1 MNGMKRKI
9 PMLNALKVFE
19 VAASLGNF
27 TRAAEVLNVTQSA
40 VSRQVRQL
48 EDQLGEVLLER
59 HHHHLRLT
67 GAGKLLLKALHESF
81 DRIELSVRAIQQKQ
95 HLNRLRVNAPPT
107 FALRW
112 LLPRLGR
119 LRERHPEL
127 DVTLTSSSQD
137 TLAESGHLD
146 CAIRFGNGE
155 WNHLDSSLLMHEQHI
170 AVCAPAVLNGKTP
183 EQADLSS
190 MTFLHVLASHDKRYM
205 TWQHWLDAAGLSG
218 IDMHGGYE
226 FDLLDLAIRAAIDGL
241 GVAIADRHMV
251 SQELAD
257 GRLIQFRDIQVEG
270 HQSYWFVTRPEQTP
284 SPAVE
289 IFRAWLQ
296 QEIAWCERDMGGAH
310 TREYRVRDWDGPQDG
325 RVRHSF
331 FE

>member
-1 MNGMKRKI
+1 MKRKM

-67 GAGKLLLKALHESF
+67 DAGKLLLKALHESF

-95 HLNRLRVNAPPT
+95 HLNRLRVNVPPT

-119 LRERHPEL
+119 LRERHPEI
-127 DVTLTSSSQD
+127 DVTITSVLQD
-137 TLAESGHLD
+137 TLAKSGHLD

-155 WNHLDSSLLMHEQHI
+155 WSHLDSSLLMHEQHI
-170 AVCAPAVLNGKTP
+170 AVCAPAVLRGKMP
-183 EQADLSS
+183 EQVDLSS
-190 MTFLHVLASHDKRYM
+190 MTFLHVLAGQDKRYK
-205 TWQHWLDAAGLSG
+205 TWKHWLNAAGLSG
-218 IDMHGGYE
+218 VDMGAGYE
-226 FDLLDLAIRAAIDGL
+226 FDLLDMAIRAAVDGL
-241 GVAIADRHMV
+241 GIAVADRHMV
-251 SQELAD
+251 SQELSD
-257 GRLIQFRDIQVEG
+257 GRLVQFLETQVEG
-270 HQSYWFVTRPEQTP
+270 HQSYWFVTRLEQPP

-289 IFRAWLQ
+289 VFRTWLQ
-296 QEIAWCERDMGGAH
+296 QEVARSERDVNEARRRAH
-310 TREYRVRDWDGPQDG
+310 QVRDRDASAD
-325 RVRHSF
+325 RLVRHAF

>member
-1 MNGMKRKI
+1 MKRKI

-19 VAASLGNF
+19 VAASHGNF

-48 EDQLGEVLLER
+48 EDSLGEVLLER

-95 HLNRLRVNAPPT
+95 HLNRIRVNAPPT

-127 DVTLTSSSQD
+127 DVTLTSAARD
-137 TLAESGHLD
+137 TLAESGQLD

-155 WNHLDSSLLMHEQHI
+155 WSHLDSSLLMHEQHI
-170 AVCAPAVLNGKTP
+170 AVCAPTLLNNGVSKQT
-183 EQADLSS
+183 DLSS
-190 MTFLHVLASHDKRYM
+190 MTFLHVLAGHDQRYQ
-205 TWQHWLDAAGLSG
+205 TWQHWLDAAGMHGL
-218 IDMHGGYE
+218 DLHGGYE
-226 FDLLDLAIRAAIDGL
+226 FDLLDLAIRAAVDGL
-241 GVAIADRHMV
+241 GIAVTDRHMV
-251 SQELAD
+251 SPELAD
-257 GRLIQFRDIQVEG
+257 GRLVQFRDIQVEG
-270 HQSYWFVTRPEQTP
+270 HQSYWFVIRSEQVL

-289 IFRAWLQ
+289 AFRLWLQ
-296 QEIAWCERDMGGAH
+296 QEIAWCERDMTGV
-310 TREYRVRDWDGPQDG
+310 TRGYCVRDWGGAPA
-325 RVRHSF
+325 RYLRHSF